1 MGSPKKIQKELRK
14 SVNKD
19 TDSEYL
25 PSNTS
30 DDDDDPY
37 YYYCKARKSR
47 SKLKRKPVLLTKK
60 EKRQPISPDSH
71 GHSPA
76 LGDSANPD
84 PDVSES
90 IPASESKQNQEG
102 EDRVGSPKPAA
113 DELAHSNTAS
123 PCETSDYRFECI
135 CGEFDQIGRK
145 PRVQC
150 LKCHLWQHAKCVNYE
165 EKNLKVKPFYCP
177 HCLVAMEPV
186 STRATLIISPSSI
199 CHQWV
204 DEINRH
210 VRSSSLRVL
219 VRHWSL
225 RGIEPCK
232 LCFIM
237 IVFIVVLFHVF
248 YYCLLFYLLG
258 GRVGAEFHIAQT
270 SFKDDIEL

>member
-1 MGSPKKIQKELRK
+1 M
-14 SVNKD
+14 NKD
-19 TDSEYL
+19 ADSEYL

-30 DDDDDPY
+30 DDDEPY
-37 YYYCKARKSR
+37 YYYCKAGKSR
-47 SKLKRKPVLLTKK
+47 SKLKKPALLTKK
-60 EKRQPISPDSH
+60 GKGQSVHLDSQ
-71 GHSPA
+71 GDAPA
-76 LGDSANPD
+76 AGVCASTDVH
-84 PDVSES
+84 VSENTCV
-90 IPASESKQNQEG
+90 SEDKQTQEAKDCA
-102 EDRVGSPKPAA
+102 ESPNPAA
-113 DELAHSNTAS
+113 EELAQSNTSS

-135 CGEFDQIGRK
+135 CGEFDQIGHK

-219 VRHWSL
+219 VRHCS
-225 RGIEPCK
+225 
-232 LCFIM
+232 
-237 IVFIVVLFHVF
+237 
-248 YYCLLFYLLG
+248 
-258 GRVGAEFHIAQT
+258 
-270 SFKDDIEL
+270 

>member
-1 MGSPKKIQKELRK
+1 MWSPRKIQKESRK
-14 SVNKD
+14 SGSKD

-37 YYYCKARKSR
+37 YYYCKARRYR
-47 SKLKRKPVLLTKK
+47 SKIRKKPLLSTKK
-60 EKRQPISPDSH
+60 GKSQPNHDLSSQVGCPATNDS
-71 GHSPA
+71 GV
-76 LGDSANPD
+76 
-84 PDVSES
+84 PDV
-90 IPASESKQNQEG
+90 PASKSTCVFEVKQEHVAENQ
-102 EDRVGSPKPAA
+102 DVPQNPAGA
-113 DELAHSNTAS
+113 DVPHSTVENPYNS
-123 PCETSDYRFECI
+123 SDYRFECI
-135 CGEFDQIGRK
+135 CGELDQIDRK

-165 EKNLKVKPFYCP
+165 EKNLKIKPFYCP

-219 VRHWSL
+219 VRQC
-225 RGIEPCK
+225 G
-232 LCFIM
+232 
-237 IVFIVVLFHVF
+237 LFT
-248 YYCLLFYLLG
+248 G
-258 GRVGAEFHIAQT
+258 TG
-270 SFKDDIEL
+270 K

>member
-1 MGSPKKIQKELRK
+1 MGSPRKIQKELRK

-37 YYYCKARKSR
+37 YYYYKARKSH
-47 SKLKRKPVLLTKK
+47 SKLKKKPVFLPKK
-60 EKRQPISPDSH
+60 EKRQPISPDPQI
-71 GHSPA
+71 HSPA
-76 LGDSANPD
+76 AGDAASAD
-84 PDVSES
+84 ADVSGRA
-90 IPASESKQNQEG
+90 PASEDKRDPEAQ
-102 EDRVGSPKPAA
+102 DRAGSPKPA
-113 DELAHSNTAS
+113 DEELAHSNTVS
-123 PCETSDYRFECI
+123 PFESSDYRFECI

-219 VRHWSL
+219 VRH
-225 RGIEPCK
+225 
-232 LCFIM
+232 
-237 IVFIVVLFHVF
+237 
-248 YYCLLFYLLG
+248 
-258 GRVGAEFHIAQT
+258 
-270 SFKDDIEL
+270 